1 MKEVW
6 KGADDDDLFVGCCRK
21 RGGEEVHWIE
31 DSNKER
37 KERLSMSKK
46 RNTQFIHPH
55 YTQFHLSFI

>member
-6 KGADDDDLFVGCCRK
+6 KGADDDDLFAGCCRK

-37 KERLSMSKK
+37 K
-46 RNTQFIHPH
+46 
-55 YTQFHLSFI
+55 